1 MPSYTGYQGYGSP
14 ERAKVDRARQMAELL
29 QQGATDTSPKSF
41 WEGAAQ
47 LGKAFI
53 ARDAMGKAEK
63 AETEYGDN
71 QKKALDLFLS
81 QNPFGA
87 AEASPAPQA
96 DKLGSRVLGQASAR
110 ASSRMSNPGEAPIP
124 TVAQM
129 AETLAMTSAS
139 PDAAMQSPAP
149 AMTPPPAMAQA
160 PTMAPAA
167 GMAQP
172 QDRSSRIANLGNLL
186 MGPRPQQVPQAPQMD
201 IGAMVRQRYAMTG
214 DMQGAMDY
222 GQALQRQQLEDRRYT
237 DDRNYT
243 RGVDARNFR
252 AGRTD
257 AERAADQWRQSFAQD
272 GSQFAATMDQNASQF
287 GVTSGLSAAQL
298 AEQRR
303 QFDIEQA
310 AKKAEAEAKAE
321 ASANGLFDDPQ
332 RAKIYADSMDA
343 VDAATKDQRRLDTIA
358 RTASQ
363 FVEDSKD
370 WNSQGEG
377 WWNDLGQALS
387 MDTTS
392 LKQLTDTIAPLVR
405 EPGSGGN
412 SDADVAMF
420 KSSVVSI
427 NNPREANVR
436 FAKGAQALAARNKE
450 YVSYLS
456 DAIEPNDPKSR
467 QNANRIWLA
476 YANEN
481 PMFDPKTGEVQTPPR
496 FKDWLDVKMGNA
508 PPVNSFIG
516 KRVQAAL
523 PQAPPQ
529 DDVSDLL
536 EKYRQ

>member
-1 MPSYTGYQGYGSP
+1 
-14 ERAKVDRARQMAELL
+14 
-29 QQGATDTSPKSF
+29 
-41 WEGAAQ
+41 
-47 LGKAFI
+47 
-53 ARDAMGKAEK
+53 
-63 AETEYGDN
+63 
-71 QKKALDLFLS
+71 
-81 QNPFGA
+81 
-87 AEASPAPQA
+87 
-96 DKLGSRVLGQASAR
+96 
-110 ASSRMSNPGEAPIP
+110 
-124 TVAQM
+124 
-129 AETLAMTSAS
+129 
-139 PDAAMQSPAP
+139 
-149 AMTPPPAMAQA
+149 
-160 PTMAPAA
+160 MAPAA

-172 QDRSSRIANLGNLL
+172 RDVSSRIASLSNVL
-186 MGPRPQQVPQAPQMD
+186 MGPRPERPQQVPQAPQMD
-201 IGAMVRQRYAMTG
+201 INAMVQQRYAMTG
-214 DMQGAMDY
+214 DMQGAMDF
-222 GQALQRQQLEDRRYT
+222 GRELQRQQLEDRRYV

-257 AERAADQWRQSFAQD
+257 AERAADQWRKSYEQD
-272 GSQFAATMDQNASQF
+272 GSQFNATMDQNADQF
-287 GVTSGLSAAQL
+287 RTTSGLTRAQL
-298 AEQRR
+298 DEQIR
-303 QFDIEQA
+303 QFNIEQA
-310 AKKAEAEAKAE
+310 AAKAEAEAKAE

-332 RAKIYADSMDA
+332 RAKIYGDSMDA
-343 VDAATKDQRRLDTIA
+343 VDAAMKDQRRLDTIA

-392 LKQLTDTIAPLVR
+392 LKQLTDTIAPLIR

-427 NNPREANVR
+427 NNPKQANVR

-450 YVSYLS
+450 YVTYLS

-481 PMFDPKTGEVQTPPR
+481 PMFDAKTGEVKTPPR

-508 PPVNSFIG
+508 PPINSFIG

-523 PQAPPQ
+523 PQAPPPV
-529 DDVSDLL
+529 DDDESLIR
-536 EKYRQ
+536 KWSNR

>member
-1 MPSYTGYQGYGSP
+1 MATGYQGYGAGYGDP
-14 ERAKVDRARQMAELL
+14 ERAKVERARQMAELL
-29 QQGATDTSPKSF
+29 QQN
-41 WEGAAQ
+41 
-47 LGKAFI
+47 
-53 ARDAMGKAEK
+53 AMGSQPRSIATGIASLGEAFLAKGAMDRADK
-63 AETEYGDN
+63 AETAYGDN
-71 QKKALDLFLS
+71 QKKMLGLFLS
-81 QNPFGA
+81 QKPFGA
-87 AEASPAPQA
+87 PGAPDAAAAVPSDPRKRGAAFMAARNAPAPGA
-96 DKLGSRVLGQASAR
+96 G
-110 ASSRMSNPGEAPIP
+110 PEAPIP
-124 TVAQM
+124 NVAKM
-129 AETLAMTSAS
+129 ADLLAMTSAS
-139 PDAAMQSPAP
+139 PDAAMQPPTP
-149 AMTPPPAMAQA
+149 AMTP
-160 PTMAPAA
+160 APAT
-167 GMAQP
+167 AQP
-172 QDRSSRIANLGNLL
+172 QGVSSRIANMSSLL
-186 MGPRPQQVPQAPQMD
+186 MGNMPERAPQAPQAPQMD
-201 IGAMVRQRYAMTG
+201 INAMVQQRFDLTG
-214 DMQGAMDY
+214 DVQGAMDF
-222 GQALQRQQLEDRRYT
+222 GRELQRQQIEDQRYV
-237 DDRNYT
+237 DDKNYG

-257 AERAADQWRQSFAQD
+257 AERAADQWRKSYEQD
-272 GSQFAATMDQNASQF
+272 GSQFNATMDQNADQF
-287 GVTSGLSAAQL
+287 RTTSGLTRAQL
-298 AEQRR
+298 DEQIR
-303 QFDIEQA
+303 QFNIEQA
-310 AKKAEAEAKAE
+310 AAKAEAEAKAE

-343 VDAATKDQRRLDTIA
+343 VDAAMKDQRRLDTIA

-363 FVEDSKD
+363 FVDDSKD

-392 LKQLTDTIAPLVR
+392 LKQLTDTIAPLIR

-427 NNPREANVR
+427 NNPKEANVR

-481 PMFDPKTGEVQTPPR
+481 PMFDAKTGEVKTPPR

-508 PPVNSFIG
+508 PPINSFIG

-523 PQAPPQ
+523 PQAPPPV
-529 DDVSDLL
+529 DDDESLIR
-536 EKYRQ
+536 KWSNR

>member
-124 TVAQM
+124 NVAQM

-298 AEQRR
+298 AEQKR
-303 QFDIEQA
+303 QFDAELALKQ
-310 AKKAEAEAKAE
+310 AEADAKA
-321 ASANGLFDDPQ
+321 SG
-332 RAKIYADSMDA
+332 DA
-343 VDAATKDQRRLDTIA
+343 VFDGSQLARIYTDNMNAVDEATKTQGRLDTIA

-363 FVEDSKD
+363 FVDESKD
-370 WNSQGEG
+370 WNSQGGG
-377 WWNDLGQALS
+377 WLNDVGQALS
-387 MDTTS
+387 MKTS
-392 LKQLTDTIAPLVR
+392 DLKQLTDTIAPLIR
-405 EPGSGGN
+405 EPDSGGN

-420 KSSVVSI
+420 KSSVVSV
-427 NNPREANVR
+427 NNTKEANVK